1 MKEGKELRKGRMR
14 KETKGGMN
22 MGKEKW
28 KEKWKEGGRGEEG

>member
-1 MKEGKELRKGRMR
+1 MKEGKELRKGRR

-22 MGKEKW
+22 MRKEKW